1 MCIWVFKK
9 SVNGNQTS
17 LLDVRVC
24 QCMCACACAHAC
36 MCRYVCVCVYN
47 LFSSAK
53 LFVTSKESPSFRKV
67 SNRVCKTKYSISVH
81 INSNIVDST
90 RALPS
95 QTGYCHRGE
104 DAAFIN
110 LWSEQIQ
117 ILFSVTIWSITEDK
131 REARIVYSHAVY
143 STNRFFCV
151 KSERCCI
158 REYCRQEDPCVCV
171 AVAVCLPVCV
181 CVCEDWYV
189 YPNER
194 PRLTHTHTHKL
205 WQSVVKTRASFL

>member
-1 MCIWVFKK
+1 MCVCV
-9 SVNGNQTS
+9 SVCV
-17 LLDVRVC
+17 LVHVRMHVC
-24 QCMCACACAHAC
+24 VGM
-36 MCRYVCVCVYN
+36 CVCVYN

-67 SNRVCKTKYSISVH
+67 SNRVCKTKYSISVHINSNIVDSTRAISLH

-171 AVAVCLPVCV
+171 AVSVCLPVCV